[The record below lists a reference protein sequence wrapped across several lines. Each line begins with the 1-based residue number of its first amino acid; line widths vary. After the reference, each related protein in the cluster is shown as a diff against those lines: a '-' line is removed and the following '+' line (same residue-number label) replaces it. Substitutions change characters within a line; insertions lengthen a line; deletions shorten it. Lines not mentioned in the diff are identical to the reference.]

1 MSYFLCPHL
10 PRNCAKSLF
19 SSFHSTANH
28 ESQRLVKSTSQTV
41 KRTSR
46 TRLEKNLKPT
56 TRERSAESRPKFE
69 RDALPHF
76 GRPPQEDFGSQKR
89 TPRPLPPSS
98 SSSSTPKVK
107 NDGLAG
113 SWDWDVDLHR
123 KSKSRSVKDDRR
135 ARRLTTSRE
144 DDTMQD
150 VPASFSSPPLLPGLL
165 TCLKDIIG
173 PNSNPTPIQSLSLKW
188 LLENSEIRPE
198 TETPSASSWKQV
210 LLASETGSGK
220 SIAYLLPVIQ
230 ALKQSEPL
238 GRANQQEDALPLNPR
253 AIVLAPTH
261 ELSRQL
267 TSFSKSLIHEVK
279 LRILCASRANTRS
292 SRHVDESVSE
302 VKGSN
307 GTSELVIQER
317 KSSWPVDM
325 VIGTPNKL
333 MDMIKGRG
341 WDKEEVEDNDE
352 SRDPPLPS
360 RRDRFGPGKPEM
372 GLANV
377 EWVVIDEADVLMDP
391 DFQEI
396 TLKLLSDI
404 AAARGYTVPPNSPDA
419 NVIVPHDYP
428 FNLIL
433 TSATIPSALA
443 TYLDTH
449 HPKLRRLVSPGV
461 HQLPKT
467 LQTEFASWTGGN
479 KNADIEHRIRR
490 VWAEDTQNRKELSK
504 VLIFCNQ
511 NTKVDA
517 LSEYLTSKSIKNV
530 ALTSQGSERK
540 KGSNHHLDGFL
551 RVPTNR
557 KDDNASPSSPS
568 PSDPSQT
575 PHVMITTS
583 LLSRGL
589 DFSPEMRH
597 IFIVDEP
604 RNMIDF
610 LHRAGRSGR
619 AGQRGKVVVF
629 GKMKGRGSS
638 KAKDVRQR
646 VKALV

>member
-1 MSYFLCPHL
+1 MSSFLCPLL
-10 PRNCAKSLF
+10 PRNCAGSIF

-28 ESQRLVKSTSQTV
+28 ASQRVVRKGAVPTV

-56 TRERSAESRPKFE
+56 PRERSAESRPKFE
-69 RDALPHF
+69 RDALPHI
-76 GRPPQEDFGSQKR
+76 GRPPREEFGSRKR
-89 TPRPLPPSS
+89 TPRPLSPSAPS

-113 SWDWDVDLHR
+113 SWDWDVDLHKR
-123 KSKSRSVKDDRR
+123 SKSRSVKDDRR
-135 ARRLTTSRE
+135 ARRLTTNRQ
-144 DDTMQD
+144 DDSMQD
-150 VPASFSSPPLLPGLL
+150 VPTSFSSPPLLPGLL

-173 PNSNPTPIQSLSLKW
+173 PNSSPTPIQSLSLKW

-198 TETPSASSWKQV
+198 TETPAASSWKQV

-230 ALKQSEPL
+230 ALKQSESV
-238 GRANQQEDALPLNPR
+238 GRANPQEDALPLNPR

-317 KSSWPVDM
+317 KSNWPVDM

-341 WDKEEVEDNDE
+341 WDKAEVEDNDE
-352 SRDPPLPS
+352 TPDPPLPS

-404 AAARGYTVPPNSPDA
+404 AAARGYTVPPNSPDT

-428 FNLIL
+428 FNLVL

-551 RVPTNR
+551 
-557 KDDNASPSSPS
+557 
-568 PSDPSQT
+568 
-575 PHVMITTS
+575 
-583 LLSRGL
+583 LLARQI
-589 DFSPEMRH
+589 P
-597 IFIVDEP
+597 P
-604 RNMIDF
+604 RPLM
-610 LHRAGRSGR
+610 S
-619 AGQRGKVVVF
+619 
-629 GKMKGRGSS
+629 
-638 KAKDVRQR
+638 
-646 VKALV
+646 